1 MTLRV
6 VFDTSTLV
14 GAALQPDSVPD
25 QALNRAI
32 LFHQVFACVE
42 TLAELEVVL
51 KREKFDRY
59 VDFDSRMAF
68 FQKYQR
74 DSLLDSVLE
83 SAVREA
89 QGSCRDDNDARFLA
103 LALAAR
109 ADVIVSSDRDLLVL
123 HPWRGIAIM
132 TPAQFVAQ
140 IAV

>member
-6 VFDTSTLV
+6 VFDTSTLI
-14 GAALQPDSVPD
+14 GAALRPDSVPD

-32 LFHQVFACVE
+32 LFHQVFACAE

-51 KREKFDRY
+51 NRKKFDRY

-68 FQKYQR
+68 LQKYQR
-74 DSLLDSVLE
+74 DSLLYPVLE

-89 QGSCRDDNDARFLA
+89 QGFCRDGKDARFLA
-103 LALAAR
+103 LALEAK
-109 ADVIVSSDRDLLVL
+109 ADIIVSSDQDLLIL

-132 TPAQFVAQ
+132 TPGQFLEQ
-140 IAV
+140 FAV